1 MQGGKSTLLRATSTA
16 VIFAHIG
23 APVPASAC
31 CLTPVDAIFT
41 RLGASDSILQ
51 GKSTFMVESEE
62 TSSILQAST
71 PNSIVILDEL
81 GRGTST
87 FDGYSIAAA
96 VFEHLVQKGCRML
109 FATHY
114 HPLTDEF
121 SRVSGVQLGHMGVE
135 YVLTL
140 AAIHGIVMSSARNGW
155 HAVLQLASAFHAF
168 MHVMPHAF

>member
-1 MQGGKSTLLRATSTA
+1 MRRRAYASFLQGGKSTLLRATSTA

-31 CLTPVDAIFT
+31 RLTPVDAIFT

-62 TSSILQAST
+62 TASILQAST
-71 PNSIVILDEL
+71 PNSLVILDEL

-96 VFEHLVQKGCRML
+96 VFGHLVQKRCRML

-121 SRVSGVQLGHMGVE
+121 SQNVPGVQLGHMGAECVTSSHTCLHPG
-135 YVLTL
+135 VLC
-140 AAIHGIVMSSARNGW
+140 AIARMKSA
-155 HAVLQLASAFHAF
+155 AVL
-168 MHVMPHAF
+168 

>member
-31 CLTPVDAIFT
+31 RLTPVDAIFT

-62 TSSILQAST
+62 TASILQTST
-71 PNSIVILDEL
+71 PRSLVILDEL

-96 VFEHLVQKGCRML
+96 VFGHLVQKGCRML

-121 SRVSGVQLGHMGVE
+121 SQEAPGVQLGHMGAE
-135 YVLTL
+135 
-140 AAIHGIVMSSARNGW
+140 
-155 HAVLQLASAFHAF
+155 
-168 MHVMPHAF
+168 